1 MLNHIYFTDV
11 NGGSNYAAF
20 RNKESLCIFFI
31 QKISDDD
38 IDNISEFVMDSV
50 LYDSKTI
57 SDVDKL
63 IKMCKKI
70 FWII

>member
-1 MLNHIYFTDV
+1 MLNHVHFTDI

-20 RNKESLCIFFI
+20 RDKKSLSIFFI
-31 QKISDDD
+31 EKIKDDY

-63 IKMCKKI
+63 IKMCEKWEKY
-70 FWII
+70 

>member
-1 MLNHIYFTDV
+1 MLNHIHFTDV
-11 NGGSNYAAF
+11 NGGSNYASF
-20 RNKESLCIFFI
+20 RDKKSLSIFFI
-31 QKISDDD
+31 EKIKDDY

-63 IKMCKKI
+63 IKMCKK
-70 FWII
+70 F

>member
-1 MLNHIYFTDV
+1 MLNHIHFTDV

-63 IKMCKKI
+63 IKMCKK
-70 FWII
+70 